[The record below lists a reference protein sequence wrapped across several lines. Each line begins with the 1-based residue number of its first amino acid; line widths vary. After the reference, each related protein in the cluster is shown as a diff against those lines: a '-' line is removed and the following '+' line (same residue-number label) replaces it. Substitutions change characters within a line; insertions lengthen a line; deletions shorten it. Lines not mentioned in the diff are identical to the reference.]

1 MEAFV
6 PRILVVDDERDVV
19 ENLIDELTF
28 AGLQAEGAYDGVEA
42 VLRVLEGGWD
52 AVLMDLRMPKLDGVN
67 ALRIMRRA
75 APNLPVITFTG
86 QAGQGDM
93 HESAR
98 LGAVTC
104 LLKPVNIDKLLEL
117 LQRLSSMSIR

>member
-1 MEAFV
+1 M
-6 PRILVVDDERDVV
+6 PRILVIDDEPDVV

-28 AGLQAEGAYDGVEA
+28 AGWEAGGAYDGVEA
-42 VLRVLEGGWD
+42 VLKVLDGGWD
-52 AVLMDLRMPKLDGVN
+52 AVLMDLRMPRLVN
-67 ALRIMRRA
+67 ALRIMRKA
-75 APNLPVITFTG
+75 APQVPVITFTG

-104 LLKPVNIDKLLEL
+104 MLKPVNIDKLLQL
-117 LQRLSSMSIR
+117 LQRVASTPVR

>member
-1 MEAFV
+1 M
-6 PRILVVDDERDVV
+6 PRILVVDDERDIV
-19 ENLIDELTF
+19 ENLVDELTY

-42 VLRVLEGGWD
+42 VLRVLEGGLD
-52 AVLMDLRMPKLDGVN
+52 VVLMDLRMPKLDGVN

-104 LLKPVNIDKLLEL
+104 MLKPVSIDAL
-117 LQRLSSMSIR
+117 LQLIQRLAPTPVR

>member
-1 MEAFV
+1 M

-42 VLRVLEGGWD
+42 VLRVLDGGWD

-117 LQRLSSMSIR
+117 LQRLAPMPAR

>member
-1 MEAFV
+1 MA
-6 PRILVVDDERDVV
+6 RILVVDDEPDVV
-19 ENLIDELTF
+19 EHLIDELTY
-28 AGLQAEGAYDGVEA
+28 AGWQAEGAFDGVEA
-42 VLRVLEGGWD
+42 VIKVVDGKWD

-67 ALRIMRRA
+67 ALRIMRRV
-75 APNLPVITFTG
+75 APQLPIITFTG

-104 LLKPVNIDKLLEL
+104 LLKPVNLDKLFQL
-117 LQRLSSMSIR
+117 LQRLTPVTTR

>member
-1 MEAFV
+1 M
-6 PRILVVDDERDVV
+6 PRILIVDDEPDVV
-19 ENLIDELTF
+19 EHLTDELTF
-28 AGLQAEGAYDGVEA
+28 AGWQTGSAYDGVEA
-42 VLRVLEGGWD
+42 VLRVLDGGWD

-67 ALRIMRRA
+67 ALRIIRRV
-75 APNLPVITFTG
+75 APHLPVITFTG

-104 LLKPVNIDKLLEL
+104 MLKPVNLDQL
-117 LQRLSSMSIR
+117 LQMLKRVVSSPVR